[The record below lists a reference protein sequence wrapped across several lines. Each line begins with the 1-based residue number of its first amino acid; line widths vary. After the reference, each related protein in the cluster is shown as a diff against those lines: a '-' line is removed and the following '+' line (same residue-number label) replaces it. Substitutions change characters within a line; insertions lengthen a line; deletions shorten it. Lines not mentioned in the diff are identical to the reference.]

1 MKTIPVLLSAVL
13 LAATGASFAQGST
26 ATPRIDQREQR
37 QEQRIQQGVGS
48 GALTPRET
56 YRLEKE
62 QAHIDKA
69 ESRAKADG
77 DVSPAERKRLTNM
90 QNRASRDIRHQK
102 HDRQAIPP
110 KG

>member
-1 MKTIPVLLSAVL
+1 MKAIPVLLSAVL
-13 LAATGASFAQGST
+13 LAAVGASFAQGVT

-48 GALTPRET
+48 GTLTPRET
-56 YRLEKE
+56 DRLEKE

-69 ESRAKADG
+69 ETRAKADG
-77 DVSPAERKRLTNM
+77 DVSSGERKRLTKL

-102 HDRQAIPP
+102 HDRQAVPP

>member
-1 MKTIPVLLSAVL
+1 MKAIPILLSATL
-13 LAATGASFAQGST
+13 WAAAGASFAQGAT

-56 YRLEKE
+56 YRLEQE

-69 ESRAKADG
+69 EARAKSDG
-77 DVSPAERKRLTNM
+77 TVTARERKHLSKM
-90 QNRASRDIRHQK
+90 QNRASHDIRRQK
-102 HDRQAIPP
+102 HDRQAVPS